1 MDGLPIKK
9 DVDSAPTV
17 FAGYFDVCL
26 TGCHGNGSA
35 FFPNGQIVSIVPGE
49 DVSAGATNELVI
61 SAISHVTP
69 PRYCSFLSAAY
80 FLEMNFPSIRNS
92 QSDSHKFHPDQAT
105 HRSMD
110 MNSKDT
116 SHSLLRFPD
125 DSRSTPKI
133 KCYAPGTAVPIF
145 GHDGGQGLRFPR
157 RRLLGLVHGGAM

>member
-35 FFPNGQIVSIVPGE
+35 FFPNGQVASIVASQDIPT
-49 DVSAGATNELVI
+49 VAANELVI

-133 KCYAPGTAVPIF
+133 KCYAPTTAVPIF

>member
-9 DVDSAPTV
+9 DIDSAPTV
-17 FAGYFDVCL
+17 FAGDFDICL
-26 TGCHGNGSA
+26 AGCHGNGSSLL
-35 FFPNGQIVSIVPGE
+35 PDGQVVSIVASQDIPT
-49 DVSAGATNELVI
+49 VAANELVI
-61 SAISHVTP
+61 SAISHVNP

-116 SHSLLRFPD
+116 SRSTLRFPD
-125 DSRSTPKI
+125 DSRNTPKI
-133 KCYAPGTAVPIF
+133 KFYAPGTTMAILC
-145 GHDGGQGLRFPR
+145 DDCGQSLRIPR
-157 RRLLGLVHGGAM
+157 

>member
-9 DVDSAPTV
+9 DVDSAPAV
-17 FAGYFDVCL
+17 LAGDFDICL
-26 TGCHGNGSA
+26 AGCHGDGSA
-35 FFPNGQIVSIVPGE
+35 LFPDGQVVSIVASQDIPT
-49 DVSAGATNELVI
+49 VAANELVI
-61 SAISHVTP
+61 SAISHVNP

-116 SHSLLRFPD
+116 SRSPLRFPD

-133 KCYAPGTAVPIF
+133 KFYAPGTTMAILC
-145 GHDGGQGLRFPR
+145 DDCGQSLRLPR
-157 RRLLGLVHGGAM
+157 